1 MALHRWLAA
10 LFIAL
15 SLVVL
20 PRAAAAQSDADK
32 ATART
37 LAQEGQVALDKGDFK
52 AAEDRFRRADSL
64 YHVPSVALGLAQAQV
79 GLKRLVAAQ
88 ETYKTIVREG
98 VPSGLSPKAS
108 AAMASAVQ
116 DAKKE
121 LAALEPRIPAVV
133 FTVDGPSD
141 PKLRLDGAALS
152 NAVLGV
158 RRPIDPGEHLFQ
170 ATADGWKPRETRF
183 SINEGQ
189 TQNVRLS
196 LEAGAAPPPVPPPVQ
211 PMPIAPGPIAPTP
224 GGPDR
229 AQSKGGGWMKPLGIT
244 ATVIG
249 GVALAGGIA
258 TGVIAITEH
267 SVLETEC
274 PFGEC
279 TQRSQDTLD
288 SFHTFSTISTIGF
301 VVGVVGL
308 GAGITL
314 IAVAPSKNSGS
325 VTRGPAHAKRAAPTV
340 EPYLGLGKA
349 GLMGSF

>member
-37 LAQEGQVALDKGDFK
+37 LAQEGQVALDKNDFN

-64 YHVPSVALGLAQAQV
+64 YHVPSVTLGLAQAQV
-79 GLKRLVAAQ
+79 GLRRLVAAQ
-88 ETYKTIVREG
+88 ETYKSIVREG

-152 NAVLGV
+152 SAVLGV

-170 ATADGWKPRETRF
+170 ATADGWKPKETKF
-183 SINEGQ
+183 SVTEGQ
-189 TQNVRLS
+189 TQNVRLT
-196 LEAGAAPPPVPPPVQ
+196 LEAGAPSAPPPVQ
-211 PMPIAPGPIAPTP
+211 PMPIVPAPIGQTP
-224 GGPDR
+224 GGSDR
-229 AQSKGGGWMKPLGIT
+229 APSKGGGWMKPLGIT

-249 GVALAGGIA
+249 SVALAGGIA
-258 TGVIAITEH
+258 TGVIAIAEH
-267 SVLETEC
+267 SILETEC

-279 TQRSQDTLD
+279 SQRSQDTLD

-325 VTRGPAHAKRAAPTV
+325 VNGGPAHAKRTAPKV

>member
-52 AAEDRFRRADSL
+52 AAEDRFRRADAL
-64 YHVPSVALGLAQAQV
+64 YHVPSVALGLAQSQA

-88 ETYKTIVREG
+88 ETYKSIVREG
-98 VPSGLSPKAS
+98 VPAGLTPKAS

-133 FTVDGPSD
+133 FAVEGPSE
-141 PKLRLDGAALS
+141 PTLRLNGAALS
-152 NAVLGV
+152 SAVLGV

-170 ATADGWKPRETRF
+170 ATADGWKPKETRF
-183 SINEGQ
+183 SITEGQ
-189 TQNVRLS
+189 TQNVKLT
-196 LEAGAAPPPVPPPVQ
+196 LEAGAPTPPPVQ
-211 PMPIAPGPIAPTP
+211 PMPIVPTPVGPRP

-229 AQSKGGGWMKPLGIT
+229 APSKGGGWMKPVGIT

-249 GVALAGGIA
+249 SVALAGGIA
-258 TGVIAITEH
+258 TGIIAIIEH
-267 SVLETEC
+267 STLETEC

-279 TQRSQDTLD
+279 GSRSQDTLD

-314 IAVAPSKNSGS
+314 IAVAPSKNSAS
-325 VTRGPAHAKRAAPTV
+325 VTRGPAHANRTAPTL

>member
-10 LFIAL
+10 LFITL

-52 AAEDRFRRADSL
+52 QAEDRFRRADAL
-64 YHVPSVALGLAQAQV
+64 YHVPSLALGLAQSQV

-88 ETYKTIVREG
+88 ETYKAIVREG

-152 NAVLGV
+152 SAVLGV

-170 ATADGWKPRETRF
+170 VTADGWKPRETKF

-189 TQNVRLS
+189 TQNVRLT
-196 LEAGAAPPPVPPPVQ
+196 LEAGAPPPAPPPPVQ
-211 PMPIAPGPIAPTP
+211 PMPIVPAPIGQTP
-224 GGPDR
+224 GGSDR
-229 AQSKGGGWMKPLGIT
+229 APSKGGGWMKPLGIT

-249 GVALAGGIA
+249 SVALATGIG
-258 TGVIAITEH
+258 TGIVAIAQH
-267 SVLETEC
+267 SILETDC
-274 PFGEC
+274 FGGVC
-279 TQRSQDTLD
+279 DRSDQDTLD

-301 VVGVVGL
+301 VVGVAGL

-314 IAVAPSKNSGS
+314 IAVAPSKNSGG
-325 VTRGPAHAKRAAPTV
+325 VNGGPAHAKRTAPKV